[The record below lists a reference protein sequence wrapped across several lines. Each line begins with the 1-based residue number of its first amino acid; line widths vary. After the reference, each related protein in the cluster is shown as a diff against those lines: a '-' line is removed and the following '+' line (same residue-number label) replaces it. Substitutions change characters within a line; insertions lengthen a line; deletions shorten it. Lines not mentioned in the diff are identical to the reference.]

1 MAGDGG
7 EVWREKRILIYA
19 RFELRQIT
27 FKLNKVKATGSLR
40 QQKGGLTKI
49 LNAFPMRQFVTNEDY
64 VWYFN
69 PYLADKTLNNSPH
82 SP

>member
-1 MAGDGG
+1 MQGL
-7 EVWREKRILIYA
+7 KN
-19 RFELRQIT
+19 LRQIT
-27 FKLNKVKATGSLR
+27 CKLNKAIATESLG

-49 LNAFPMRQFVTNEDY
+49 LNAIPMRQFVSNEDY

-82 SP
+82 SS